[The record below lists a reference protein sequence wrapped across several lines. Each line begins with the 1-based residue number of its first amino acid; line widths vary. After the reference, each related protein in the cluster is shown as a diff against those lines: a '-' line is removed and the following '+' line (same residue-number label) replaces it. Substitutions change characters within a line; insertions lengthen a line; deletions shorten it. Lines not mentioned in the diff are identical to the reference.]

1 MKKTIAL
8 ILTLLMVFSL
18 CACGAGA
25 KSTAAMYDTAVPAE
39 APAAAYEMAEEESA
53 YGLSSANGTAD
64 AMAGADDADL
74 SASDTLDPEKII
86 YSANATVET
95 TEFDKTIDGLNAM
108 VSELGGFIESS
119 SLSGSNYYSTS
130 RGYDS
135 NRYASYTIR
144 IPSKYFSQMMNSLS
158 TLGNVPYT
166 YTYSENISAQYYDT
180 KARLE
185 AYQTQ
190 EDRLVEMMS
199 VAETVEDIITIEDRL
214 TELRYKIESLQ
225 SSLNNWDRQVSY
237 SSINLEVQEVAVY
250 TPETAMTYGDQLALA
265 FKTGLEN
272 AGRFFR
278 QLLIDVLSA
287 LPVLVFLVI
296 VAVIVIVSVKK
307 SRRKK
312 AALAAAAEN
321 TDKK

>member
-1 MKKTIAL
+1 
-8 ILTLLMVFSL
+8 
-18 CACGAGA
+18 
-25 KSTAAMYDTAVPAE
+25 MYDM
-39 APAAAYEMAEEESA
+39 AAAEEA
-53 YGLSSANGTAD
+53 GYGFSNSTDAVD
-64 AMAGADDADL
+64 AMDASDADL
-74 SASDTLDPEKII
+74 SASDVIDPEKII

-95 TEFDKTIDGLNAM
+95 TDFDKTVSDLNTM

-119 SLSGSNYYSTS
+119 SLSGANYYNTA
-130 RGYDS
+130 RGYNAS
-135 NRYASYTIR
+135 RYASYTLR
-144 IPSKYFSQMMNSLS
+144 IPSKYFSQLMNSLS

-237 SSINLEVQEVAVY
+237 SSVYLDIQEVSVY
-250 TPETAMTYGDQLALA
+250 TPESAMTYGDQLALA
-265 FKTGLEN
+265 FRNGLEN

-278 QLLIDVLSA
+278 QLLIDILSA
-287 LPVLVFLVI
+287 LPALVI
-296 VAVIVIVSVKK
+296 IVIAAVVVIVVIGK
-307 SRRKK
+307 RRKK
-312 AALAAAAEN
+312 RRAKKAAQLSASEN
-321 TDKK
+321 AGGK